1 MLLLLLL
8 LLNTCHERTRE
19 RPAPLGTHASFH
31 VRLRLSKSPSSD
43 FIWRGTTARDFVAR
57 GRPLRGQK
65 RLAPLA
71 KRSTCSKSTCCSV
84 AWILATPLLAGYVRL
99 RSHSRRSLLGEW
111 GAKVF
116 FPVHV
121 SLHRPSIQ
129 SERTVHPVLRRIPSH
144 HEANALFLESSY
156 FTDDVHT
163 APGYHVH
170 DHSNPSDQ
178 TTVYYLVSV
187 LARIRFKHLWKCN
200 CKLLDL

>member
-1 MLLLLLL
+1 MLLHFALVLHFAAILI
-8 LLNTCHERTRE
+8 TFC
-19 RPAPLGTHASFH
+19 GDYYI
-31 VRLRLSKSPSSD
+31 LRRNSPSSD

-84 AWILATPLLAGYVRL
+84 AWILATPLNEELARRL
-99 RSHSRRSLLGEW
+99 RSHSSRSLLGECS
-111 GAKVF
+111 AKF
-116 FPVHV
+116 LFPVHI

-129 SERTVHPVLRRIPSH
+129 SERTVHPVLRWISSH

-187 LARIRFKHLWKCN
+187 LARFTF
-200 CKLLDL
+200 